1 MDRHRPRLRALAQRS
16 AVGAAYPASS
26 PGHSRRDSEAP
37 RRKGLQRPPPTR
49 GPAAPAE
56 KRPKFVS
63 WALVRAGCDPV
74 MGLSVFLSSGLADS
88 VGGFPGRSGEL
99 RFVLDRQ
106 SCRLL
111 TGYDGRPSSIWI
123 L

>member
-1 MDRHRPRLRALAQRS
+1 MDRHRPRLRAQAQRS
-16 AVGAAYPASS
+16 AVGAAYPESS
-26 PGHSRRDSEAP
+26 LGRSRRDSEAP
-37 RRKGLQRPPPTR
+37 RLKGLQRPPPHR

-74 MGLSVFLSSGLADS
+74 MGPSVFLSSGLADS
-88 VGGFPGRSGEL
+88 VGGFPGRSREL

-106 SCRLL
+106 ELRSPHGL
-111 TGYDGRPSSIWI
+111 
-123 L
+123 